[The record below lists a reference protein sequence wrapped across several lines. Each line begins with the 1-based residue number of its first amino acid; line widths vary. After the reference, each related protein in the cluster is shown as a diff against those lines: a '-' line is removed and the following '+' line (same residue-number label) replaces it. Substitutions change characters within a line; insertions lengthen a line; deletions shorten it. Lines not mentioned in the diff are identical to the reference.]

1 MARSAPVQMR
11 RQTIKPMN
19 VSLALRL
26 AACVAGLG
34 LALPAA
40 AQAPASVPEVRQCLL
55 ISAIRS
61 SNVVNSR
68 TIDFTLRD
76 GSVWRANLK
85 SPCPQLGTER
95 SFSYSTS
102 ISQLCAQ
109 DIITVIQPMARNFA
123 GPRCPLAPFERQ
135 PPKPKKG

>member
-1 MARSAPVQMR
+1 
-11 RQTIKPMN
+11 MN
-19 VSLALRL
+19 AGFALRMI
-26 AACVAGLG
+26 ACAAGLG
-34 LALPAA
+34 LALPVA
-40 AQAPASVPEVRQCLL
+40 AQASAPEVRQCLL

-68 TIDFTLRD
+68 AIDFTLRD
-76 GSVWRANLK
+76 GSVWRANLR
-85 SPCPQLGTER
+85 SACPQLGTER

-135 PPKPKKG
+135 PTKAKQG